1 MENKKELLMSYIKAN
16 VAPILVNFISGK
28 DIPGAIVI
36 SADVDVK
43 ELNGHYDGADYMPP
57 KWYNELV
64 TNNNSKVLVIDLIDS
79 INKEEQL
86 KFIELLEYRKIS
98 TFELPK
104 DCVIIVTIQLCGRA
118 MLAPTVYILLQR
130 NIDSPLFIWTEKWWK
145 FSHWVARLFLYII
158 RKKIFKGTSRMPSRT
173 V

>member
-36 SADVDVK
+36 SADVDAK
-43 ELNGHYDGADYMPP
+43 ELSGHYDGADYMPP

-104 DCVIIVTIQLCGRA
+104 DCVIIVTAKEVNKDKISEEIYSL
-118 MLAPTVYILLQR
+118 
-130 NIDSPLFIWTEKWWK
+130 
-145 FSHWVARLFLYII
+145 VAQI
-158 RKKIFKGTSRMPSRT
+158 
-173 V
+173 

>member
-36 SADVDVK
+36 SADVDAK

-86 KFIELLEYRKIS
+86 KFIELLEHRKIS

-104 DCVIIVTIQLCGRA
+104 DCVIIVTAKEVNKDKISEEIYSL
-118 MLAPTVYILLQR
+118 
-130 NIDSPLFIWTEKWWK
+130 
-145 FSHWVARLFLYII
+145 VAQI
-158 RKKIFKGTSRMPSRT
+158 
-173 V
+173 